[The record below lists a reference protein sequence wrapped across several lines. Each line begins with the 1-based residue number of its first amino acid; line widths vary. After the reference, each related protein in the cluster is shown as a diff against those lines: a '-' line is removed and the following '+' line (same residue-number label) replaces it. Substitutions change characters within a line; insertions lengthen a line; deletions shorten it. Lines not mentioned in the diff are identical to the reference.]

1 MAVRVK
7 KDPTFEEAMERLET
21 IVAQIES
28 DELGLEQQFEL
39 FREGMSLARFCDAKL
54 TDVQKSVDIVLKDS
68 AGEWKTAEFATGE
81 ESGEEQDDDDRD

>member
-1 MAVRVK
+1 MTTRVK
-7 KDPTFEEAMERLET
+7 KVPTFEEAMERLET

-54 TDVQKSVDIVLKDS
+54 TEVQKSVEIVLKES
-68 AGEWKTAEFATGE
+68 AGEWKTAAFETGE
-81 ESGEEQDDDDRD
+81 ADEPDEAGDNR

>member
-54 TDVQKSVDIVLKDS
+54 TEVQKSVEIVLKES
-68 AGEWKTAEFATGE
+68 AGEWKTVPF
-81 ESGEEQDDDDRD
+81 ESGETEDSDEDDDRT

>member
-39 FREGMSLARFCDAKL
+39 FREGI
-54 TDVQKSVDIVLKDS
+54 T
-68 AGEWKTAEFATGE
+68 
-81 ESGEEQDDDDRD
+81 